1 MTKRRKSMGLFFWG
15 ALALVVALGSCS
27 NQMFPVPVIRSS
39 GQDEGDGLAGSRWGA
54 PQALTASQ
62 GKRRAVALSWE
73 PVADAVRYFIYKSE
87 SPLAGFIQCGETA
100 GAVPEFEVLAEPGAT
115 VYYTVAALNKR
126 NERSAQSTWVIGR
139 SLAQPLIYS
148 IAPNPADP
156 AGSIVVYWSM
166 NNLEPHTY
174 EEKIR
179 YTLYCYEGSTE
190 KAKIEVSGSFASD
203 PFAAISGLSSS
214 SEYQFL
220 VEAWL
225 EDDAEVKEFSE
236 KTDAET
242 ARRLNPAAPV
252 DLETVPGGAKQ
263 SVTLSFKLPEKVD
276 VLETAAGGKVYTPQA
291 VYFVISRRSAGS
303 ADPFEVCCGYLGE
316 GPARAGAVNPALT
329 GSPYTPGAAV
339 SWTDTAI
346 SEQNRGQKYEYR
358 VQSYVDGTDKIITT
372 SAAIALV
379 SGWAMAP
386 PQVTAKP
393 PVYTGGEEDAEYTG
407 ARLSLNFTHDTQG
420 VTYTYTL
427 KETIRPI
434 GDGNS
439 RDLSGPVDHEYSVTY
454 AELAAYTAQ
463 IDLVQP
469 STAASKGRGFYSYS
483 VKVFLGETEIE
494 QLDAVGSVR
503 VFEKNTSHLEI
514 RDFELKDGYTDK
526 FVLVWTWQKDRTYII
541 NSAASA
547 AGPWTQIAL
556 LNPSDAEDGNRYS
569 YTDTDGIGPGVS
581 RYYSIRAEEGGLE
594 GISYYSGEAKIL
606 GQADLS
612 AAGSLS
618 YDTITLAWDPV
629 TRADNYRVLYKYPGD
644 SDYTAAGLIPAASL
658 SLRAG
663 KYVYGFKPLGS
674 AGINAALAGKVLE
687 LKLEALNEARRLA
700 DGGGELKT
708 SSGPVNA
715 RLFGPAGLEQPGA
728 LTVTANTSL
737 YDITFTWKE
746 VEDAEGYYVVRRQ
759 YQMNDTPPLSGG
771 ETLYYVKAGTHTIT
785 GIDVRISGN
794 TKENSDDIP
803 AELACAEGVY
813 TLTDK
818 ALPDAAY
825 TVKKDA
831 FGVYAN
837 EQNDIPWGYPYHYFV
852 VPVLSENDLP
862 SIGADKSC
870 TVGGVTY
877 SAASMAPLE
886 KTGRA
891 LGFVTGVKATKGTF
905 SAPGDDGLAA
915 NTGIRISWT
924 APGIGEGLSYS
935 VFRRAQNSEG
945 AWTPLT
951 PSPLSG
957 LYYDDMFGGTGGP
970 QSAAA
975 YEYLVGVS
983 ANGISSRP
991 DENARFIA
999 KSREVM
1005 DADFPGEREIAG
1017 YILPQPAMYSASRVE
1032 KGDAATGYYE
1042 SVEYFSTGVES
1053 LNSAKERGIDGYVIQ
1068 VRDQSSARAWKT
1080 ILEIP
1085 LADTEPVPGTARYRA
1100 DMANINGLLNVLRD
1114 YRHYYRVRSYVEA
1127 GEKILSPP
1135 PADPGLSGGEN
1146 DYIKWGARPITA
1158 KEFAGLTSLA
1168 IGTAIAGTDCTPA
1181 WYEVLGKTVDKSIN
1195 GTVFFLSANG
1205 SVAIKVGSII
1215 SGGSITTYNGSSLT
1229 FSSPAGAP
1237 FNYGGSVSIN
1247 SLTSDGGTYSVNF
1260 NGAVSVERKFIGKP
1274 FTFGGKE
1281 TQNCDGFYLWDTANG
1296 WQ

>member
-1 MTKRRKSMGLFFWG
+1 MRRKSTGLVFWG
-15 ALALVVALGSCS
+15 AVALVFALGSCS
-27 NQMFPVPVIRSS
+27 NQMLPVPVIRPSQ
-39 GQDEGDGLAGSRWGA
+39 QDEKDGLLGNRWGA

-87 SPLAGFIQCGETA
+87 SPLADFIQCGETA
-100 GAVPEFEVLAEPGAT
+100 GAVPNFEALADPGAT

-126 NERSAQSTWVIGR
+126 NELSARSTWVIGR

-148 IAPNPADP
+148 IEPNPADP
-156 AGSIVVYWSM
+156 AGSVIVYWSM
-166 NNLEPHTY
+166 NNLGPNTY
-174 EEKIR
+174 EKKIR

-190 KAKIEVSGSFASD
+190 KAKIEVSGSFTGD

-214 SEYQFL
+214 SAYQFL
-220 VEAWL
+220 VEVRL
-225 EDDAEVKEFSE
+225 EDDAALKELSE

-252 DLETVPGGAKQ
+252 DLAAVPGGGKQ
-263 SVTLSFKLPEKVD
+263 SVSLSFKLPEKVD
-276 VLETAAGGKVYTPQA
+276 FLETVSGVKGYTPHG
-291 VYFVISRRSAGS
+291 VYFVISRRIEGS
-303 ADPFEVCCGYLGE
+303 NDPFEICCGYLGE
-316 GPARAGAVNPALT
+316 GPARAGAVNPVLI

-358 VQSYVDGTDKIITT
+358 VQSFVDGTDKTITT

-386 PQVTAKP
+386 PRFTVKA

-407 ARLSLNFTHDTQG
+407 ARLSLNFTHDTRG
-420 VTYTYTL
+420 VTYNYKL

-439 RDLSGPVDHEYSVTY
+439 RDLSGPVDHEYSLSY
-454 AELAAYTAQ
+454 SELAAYTAQ
-463 IDLVQP
+463 IDLTQP
-469 STAASKGRGFYSYS
+469 STAGSKGRGFYSYS
-483 VKVFLGETEIE
+483 IKVFLGETEIE
-494 QLDAVGSVR
+494 RLDAVGSVR
-503 VFEKNTSHLEI
+503 VFEKNTSHLTI
-514 RDFELKDGYTDK
+514 KNFELKDGYTDK

-541 NSAASA
+541 DSAAAA

-556 LNPSDAEDGNRYS
+556 LAPSDAGDGSLYS
-569 YTDTDGIGPGVS
+569 YTDTAGISPGLS
-581 RYYSIRAEEGGLE
+581 RYYSIRAREGGLE

-618 YDTITLAWDPV
+618 YDTIPLAWAPV
-629 TRADNYRVLYKYPGD
+629 SGADNYRVLYKYPDD
-644 SDYTAAGLIPAASL
+644 SDYASTALIPAGSL
-658 SLRAG
+658 SLRGG

-674 AGINAALAGKVLE
+674 AGINAALAGKPLE

-708 SSGPVNA
+708 TSGPVNA
-715 RLFGPAGLEQPGA
+715 RLFGPSGLERPGA

-737 YDITFTWKE
+737 YDITFTWRE
-746 VEDAEGYYVVRRQ
+746 VEDAAGYYVVRRQ
-759 YQMNDTPPLSGG
+759 YQMNDSPPLSGG
-771 ETLYYVKAGTHTIT
+771 ETLYYVRAGTHTIT

-803 AELACAEGVY
+803 AELAYAAGVY

-818 ALPDAAY
+818 ALQDAAY
-825 TVKKDA
+825 AVKKDA

-870 TVGGVTY
+870 ALGGVTY

-886 KTGRA
+886 KTGRT

-905 SAPGDDGLAA
+905 SGPGDDGLAA
-915 NTGIRISWT
+915 NTGIRISWP
-924 APGIGEGLSYS
+924 APGMGGELSYS
-935 VFRRAQNSEG
+935 VFRRAQDSEG

-951 PSPLSG
+951 PSPISG
-957 LYYDDMFGGTGGP
+957 LYYDDMFDGAGGP
-970 QSAAA
+970 RSAAA

-983 ANGISSRP
+983 AKGLSSRP

-999 KSREVM
+999 KSREAM
-1005 DADFPGEREIAG
+1005 DADFPREREIAG
-1017 YILPQPAMYSASRVE
+1017 YVLPQPAMYSASRVE
-1032 KGDAATGYYE
+1032 KGDAAAGYFE
-1042 SVEYFSTGVES
+1042 TVEFFSTGVES

-1080 ILEIP
+1080 IREIP
-1085 LADTEPVPGTARYRA
+1085 LADLEPVPYTARYRA
-1100 DMANINGLLNVLRD
+1100 DARNINGLLNVLRD

-1135 PADPGLSGGEN
+1135 PADPGITGAEN

-1168 IGTAIAGTDCTPA
+1168 IGTAIAGTGCDGGL
-1181 WYEVLGKTVDKSIN
+1181 LGKTVNKSIT
-1195 GTVFFLSANG
+1195 GPVFFLSAGGNVSIKAGNIIAG
-1205 SVAIKVGSII
+1205 SSIRE
-1215 SGGSITTYNGSSLT
+1215 YNGSSLT
-1229 FSSPAGAP
+1229 FSSPADAP

-1247 SLTSDGGTYSVNF
+1247 SLTGDGGTYSVNF
-1260 NGAVSVERKFIGKP
+1260 NGALSVERKFIGKP
-1274 FTFGGKE
+1274 FTFGGKK